1 MDKLPRRVVIHKR
14 TPFKKE
20 EIEGITHAL
29 TQAGIKNIDLI
40 TINYEYNVKFIAQ
53 KVYYDNISDD
63 SYPVSR
69 GTCIKLSSRSAL
81 LWTHGVVPSIRDNRR
96 YYPGGRCIPSPLKIT
111 KYYGKGDLATIASEI
126 IGFTKMNWNSF
137 NLYTKLP
144 ATIDTSNTL
153 AQVGNLLHQYNGATY
168 DYRYFI

>member
-1 MDKLPRRVVIHKR
+1 MIHIGIARNLHKIVIKKCFIMDAWCC
-14 TPFKKE
+14 T
-20 EIEGITHAL
+20 
-29 TQAGIKNIDLI
+29 
-40 TINYEYNVKFIAQ
+40 
-53 KVYYDNISDD
+53 
-63 SYPVSR
+63 
-69 GTCIKLSSRSAL
+69 
-81 LWTHGVVPSIRDNRR
+81 SIRDNRR

-153 AQVGNLLHQYNGATY
+153 AQVGNFCINTMGRLTIIGILFNEYLWY
-168 DYRYFI
+168 